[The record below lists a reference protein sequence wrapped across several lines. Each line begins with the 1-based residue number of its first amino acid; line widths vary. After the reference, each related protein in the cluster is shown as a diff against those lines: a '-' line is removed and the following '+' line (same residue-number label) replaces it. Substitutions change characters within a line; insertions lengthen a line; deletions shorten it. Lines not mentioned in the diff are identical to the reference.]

1 MLLLLMKI
9 FKVKIYFF
17 QSLKPKNPRP
27 AGEIKRVS
35 RILRKRCRKQ
45 KKSKGFDYKTDY
57 YQNYWKYCQ
66 RVLEPESN
74 KVKRTFNKNTC

>member
-1 MLLLLMKI
+1 MKI

-35 RILRKRCRKQ
+35 RILRKRCRK
-45 KKSKGFDYKTDY
+45 KKKARASTIKPITIRIIG
-57 YQNYWKYCQ
+57 
-66 RVLEPESN
+66 
-74 KVKRTFNKNTC
+74 NTAKEF